1 MKHPPQH
8 QPIAAHIT
16 SVRTRSSVHTT
27 ALTAALVRRSW
38 PGGVAD
44 RSEPTALPWVKR
56 WGSGQLI
63 PVTRACSCAE
73 GRCLVCN

>member
-1 MKHPPQH
+1 MERPPEY
-8 QPIAAHIT
+8 QPIVAHIS

-27 ALTAALVRRSW
+27 ALTAALVRRCW

-44 RSEPTALPWVKR
+44 RSEPTALPWVER
-56 WGSGQLI
+56 WGSANLT
-63 PVTRACSCAE
+63 PAPRPCTCAD